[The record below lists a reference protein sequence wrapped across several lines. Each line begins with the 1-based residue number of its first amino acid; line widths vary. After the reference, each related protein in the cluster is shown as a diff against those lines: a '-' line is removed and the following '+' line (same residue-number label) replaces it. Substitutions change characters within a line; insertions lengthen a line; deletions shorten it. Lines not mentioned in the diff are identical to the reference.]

1 MRGWISSPS
10 EMDVLSFLHKRS
22 NASRCK
28 NCLLHTFSYRSQTLG
43 GNIAGAVH
51 LPLHPAHSC
60 HLQRNRFDVLRIID
74 CHHHP
79 FSIHISIGRTHHAP
93 RVIISLLHLLSSCIS
108 SWNVV
113 ALGTRTDKAGIVAQR
128 PEEFGID
135 CPTGLPAIPTVDA
148 EQSVAIV
155 ATSSTPQLPSGILSP
170 SSRASFSCLFSYLI
184 FCYSI
189 KLMHVSKFFLKS
201 CTFPRDFLLSFTT
214 FIKVVSAAKIMQMS
228 AMKTYFQ
235 IAECSLSYTKIRL
248 LAKFSKYFRIN
259 ISKSVKC

>member
-148 EQSVAIV
+148 EQSIAIV

-170 SSRASFSCLFSYLI
+170 SSRTLFPCLFSYLI

-189 KLMHVSKFFLKS
+189 KLMHVSKFFWNHARFQG
-201 CTFPRDFLLSFTT
+201 TFCSVSPLL
-214 FIKVVSAAKIMQMS
+214 
-228 AMKTYFQ
+228 
-235 IAECSLSYTKIRL
+235 
-248 LAKFSKYFRIN
+248 
-259 ISKSVKC
+259 